1 MKETLQTIIY
11 SLVLGVACAVLLT
24 GTGIITT
31 KRFLANKDA
40 DEKRNILIAL
50 GVPGSA
56 EVPSEELLT
65 MFEPGGIV
73 REETRG
79 ALTVYVYEAGTES
92 VMGVKFAGK
101 GLWDKIAGLIALE
114 SDARTIRGISFY
126 DQAETPG
133 LGGEIGEP
141 WFQDQF
147 IGKSIVDAQGSPGI
161 RIVSPAKAQ
170 NEVDAITGATL
181 TCQKVEAML
190 NETIALIV
198 NEKEGG

>member
-11 SLVLGVACAVLLT
+11 SLVLGVACSVLLT
-24 GTGIITT
+24 GTGLITT
-31 KRFLANKDA
+31 KRYLANKDA
-40 DEKRNILIAL
+40 EEKRNILGAL
-50 GVPGSA
+50 GVPVADGASGQD
-56 EVPSEELLT
+56 LIDT
-65 MFEPGGIV
+65 FERSV
-73 REETRG
+73 REEKRG
-79 ALTVYVYEAGTES
+79 ALTIYVYTAGAGAEP

-126 DQAETPG
+126 EQMETPG
-133 LGGEIGEP
+133 LGGEIGAA

-147 IGKSIVDAQGSPGI
+147 IGKSIVDAQGNPGI
-161 RIVSPAKAQ
+161 RIVSPAEAR

-198 NEKEGG
+198 KEAG